1 MPRTRFATM
10 AILVFASLGVGADKV
25 VAQDVQWRHD
35 YVAARKEATE
45 TGRPLLLDFGTE
57 SCFWCK
63 KLDITTFRDPRIV
76 KLLSENFIPVKIDA
90 EKEERLTKALAI
102 ESFPTLILAT
112 PDGKV
117 VGRHEGYADATQLTA
132 LLNKAPA
139 PAQSVAHVQP
149 AAPVVLTEAEKARMA
164 KEQLDAD
171 LAALH
176 MKIAATLG
184 R

>member
-1 MPRTRFATM
+1 MPRTHFATM
-10 AILVFASLGVGADKV
+10 AIMVFASLGVGADNA

-35 YVAARKEATE
+35 YVAARKEALE

-63 KLDITTFRDPRIV
+63 KLDITTFRDPKIV
-76 KLLSENFIPVKIDA
+76 KLLSEKFIPVKIDA
-90 EKEERLTKALAI
+90 EKEERLTQALGI
-102 ESFPTLILAT
+102 VSFPTLVLAT

-117 VGRHEGYADATQLTA
+117 VGRHPGYADVTQLTA

-139 PAQSVAHVQP
+139 QSVAPVQP
-149 AAPVVLTEAEKARMA
+149 VAPVVVTEAEKARMA

-176 MKIAATLG
+176 LKIAATLG